1 MSGFGL
7 LVLTNEPPWSL
18 FSTIPNFGSVYVSIK
33 LYLDTCIFKSIS
45 LLHDL
50 FIHLFFS
57 NCFLV
62 RIVVDLEL
70 VLGTLGMRQEYTWMG
85 RQSITEH
92 HAHTEAL

>member
-1 MSGFGL
+1 M
-7 LVLTNEPPWSL
+7 VP
-18 FSTIPNFGSVYVSIK
+18 FSTTANFGSVYVSIK
-33 LYLDTCIFKSIS
+33 LYLDTYIFKSIS

-57 NCFLV
+57 NCFILV
-62 RIVVDLEL
+62 SIVVDLEL

-85 RQSITEH
+85 RQSIAEH